1 MAINLPAKEKI
12 QNILHKLLPFLGGSD
27 SRDSQQGNDSWF
39 NKLQKSHLLKLILA
53 SALFLICSLFL
64 LLSASFKIVHSVE
77 RYTDVSFVAP
87 SLADYLPSTVIETK
101 NAISE
106 SEGVVENNQKEIE
119 KFESKL
125 PLIDTDIAIYKSFEF
140 LSKFENN
147 KSKKA
152 LLMIRPVVT
161 GIQKNSLAEIAGLQ
175 IGDVLLKVNGDPIES
190 VLGFFILTSEKPS
203 NEVTFE
209 IDRKGK
215 ITLVKLS
222 SNGSQPINSKNIGLV
237 FDIPSGN
244 VFVTQD
250 EVKKLAQQYKDDFL
264 TTISTE
270 WQSQFANN
278 LLRMTQQISL
288 DSQVL
293 ANTNS
298 PEKFPI
304 SKLKTNEFLQWHHQ
318 KYLSNLNEFY
328 GKKSQIEGQIIREIG
343 SLGDALTGLSA
354 ALLAFLCAIF
364 YYLFIRKS

>member
-1 MAINLPAKEKI
+1 MAINLPGKEKI
-12 QNILHKLLPFLGGSD
+12 LNLLHKLFPSFGASENGD
-27 SRDSQQGNDSWF
+27 SRQVADSWF
-39 NKLQKSHLLKLILA
+39 TRLQKSHLLKLIVV

-64 LLSASFKIVHSVE
+64 LLSVSFKIVHSVE
-77 RYTDVSFVAP
+77 KYADVSFVTP
-87 SLADYLPSTVIETK
+87 SLGDYLPSMASETK
-101 NAISE
+101 NVISDT
-106 SEGVVENNQKEIE
+106 EGVVEDNQKAIE

-125 PLIDTDIAIYKSFEF
+125 PQIDTDIAIYKSFEF

-152 LLMIRPVVT
+152 LLMIKPVVT
-161 GIQKNSLAEIAGLQ
+161 GIQKNSMAEIAGLQ

-190 VLGFFILTSEKPS
+190 VLGFYILTSEKPS

-215 ITLVKLS
+215 ITIVKLT
-222 SNGSQPINSKNIGLV
+222 SNGSLSINSKNIGLV
-237 FDIPSGN
+237 FDIPNGN

-264 TTISTE
+264 ATISSE

-288 DSQVL
+288 ESQVL

-298 PEKFPI
+298 PEKYPI

-318 KYLSNLNEFY
+318 KYVSNMNEFY
-328 GKKSQIEGQIIREIG
+328 GKKSQVEGQIIHEIG

-354 ALLAFLCAIF
+354 SLLAFLCAIL